1 MLTRKHLSRIALG
14 VVTIALSVSPL
25 YAASQE
31 KISFRVHNKSNL
43 KIVKLLV
50 SQDGVEYGHFNIGAG
65 IKAGATILLAWEAG
79 TEDETCEQYV
89 KAVFSEGSESEPTQF
104 NFCEENLEIEF
115 EQP

>member
-14 VVTIALSVSPL
+14 AVTVALSASLL

-50 SQDGVEYGHFNIGAG
+50 SEDGENYGHFNISAG
-65 IKAGATILLAWEAG
+65 IKAGATVKLAWNTD
-79 TEDETCEQYV
+79 TEGETCEQYV
-89 KAVFSEGSESEPTQF
+89 KAVFSDGRESEPAQF
-104 NFCEENLEIEF
+104 NRSAS
-115 EQP
+115 